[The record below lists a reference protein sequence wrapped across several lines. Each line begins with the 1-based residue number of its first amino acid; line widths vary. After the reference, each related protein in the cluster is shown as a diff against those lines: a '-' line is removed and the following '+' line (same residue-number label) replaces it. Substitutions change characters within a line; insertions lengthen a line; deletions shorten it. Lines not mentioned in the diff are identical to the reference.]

1 MAQLVDT
8 VTFLTEELEL
18 AKRSR
23 GISLSAAEEVNR
35 HHQGTRGRAAV
46 VADAPRSTLC
56 VVAPPRQVLEVLG
69 ERSENL
75 KLRQIDGIEAV
86 ERYKES
92 PTWLRLFR
100 RLVRECILE
109 TRVSPVARAAAL

>member
-1 MAQLVDT
+1 MY
-8 VTFLTEELEL
+8 
-18 AKRSR
+18 
-23 GISLSAAEEVNR
+23 
-35 HHQGTRGRAAV
+35 
-46 VADAPRSTLC
+46 
-56 VVAPPRQVLEVLG
+56 VVAPGQVLEVLG
-69 ERSENL
+69 ERSENV

-109 TRVSPVARAAAL
+109 TRASPLAKAATL